1 MNKIY
6 VVHTLYHLLCSLYII
21 LTGKEKNN
29 VIYLTDEL
37 PNNKEIKRRIE
48 KCLSKVKIFLISNQ
62 YYKNE
67 LMNNKLSKKI
77 KYLINFKKNIYSLY
91 KDVKFNS
98 NDTVNIFHSGTL
110 FSKYILYNKCNIILH
125 EDGSGI
131 FSHNKERITLKILG
145 FFGIIPAIK
154 NVSKIKGISNKNLN
168 FLDKKKYVYF
178 SFK

>member
-77 KYLINFKKNIYSLY
+77 KYLINFKK
-91 KDVKFNS
+91 
-98 NDTVNIFHSGTL
+98 IF
-110 FSKYILYNKCNIILH
+110 ILYIKMSSL
-125 EDGSGI
+125 
-131 FSHNKERITLKILG
+131 TLTTL
-145 FFGIIPAIK
+145 
-154 NVSKIKGISNKNLN
+154 
-168 FLDKKKYVYF
+168 
-178 SFK
+178 

>member
-1 MNKIY
+1 MFFIY
-6 VVHTLYHLLCSLYII
+6 YFNW
-21 LTGKEKNN
+21 KRKNN

-67 LMNNKLSKKI
+67 LMNNKLSKNI
-77 KYLINFKKNIYSLY
+77 KYLINFNKNFYSLY

-131 FSHNKERITLKILG
+131 FSHNKERITQKILG
-145 FFGIIPAIK
+145 FFGIIPSIK

-168 FLDKKKYVYF
+168 FLDKKIRIF
-178 SFK
+178 FI